1 MRIDFVKL
9 TNKWFA
15 DIVNYPGNVMDLEMV
30 CGADELLE
38 EISQGKRQ
46 VTLNVMPDHFGKED
60 KYIYRL
66 HEIDNEGAT
75 YFNSE
80 GRSIWLCNVTI
91 FAFGDF
97 PSILSFELI

>member
-1 MRIDFVKL
+1 MKIDFVKL

-30 CGADELLE
+30 CGADDLLE
-38 EISQGKRQ
+38 EISKGKRQ
-46 VTLNVMPDHFGKED
+46 VTLLVSPEHIDTED
-60 KYIYRL
+60 KYIYQL

-91 FAFGDF
+91 FAFGEF
-97 PSILSFELI
+97 PEIISFKLV

>member
-1 MRIDFVKL
+1 MKITFVKL

-30 CGADELLE
+30 CGADDLLE

-46 VTLNVMPDHFGKED
+46 ITLNVSPDHFGPDD

-66 HEIDNEGAT
+66 HEIDGEGAT

-91 FAFGDF
+91 FAFGEF
-97 PSILSFELI
+97 PEILSFEVI